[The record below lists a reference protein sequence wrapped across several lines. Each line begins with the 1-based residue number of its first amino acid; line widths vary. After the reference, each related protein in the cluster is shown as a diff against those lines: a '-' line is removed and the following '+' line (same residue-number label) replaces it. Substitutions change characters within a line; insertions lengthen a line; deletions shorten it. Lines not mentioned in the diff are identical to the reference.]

1 MGRVWPRHGYHGRPL
16 NLVVKRQTMQL
27 IADLL
32 EFIATLSVR
41 GVVTRFGGGFSRFL
55 HRVAANACQ

>member
-32 EFIATLSVR
+32 EFIATLVGKR
-41 GVVTRFGGGFSRFL
+41 CRNPFWRWV
-55 HRVAANACQ
+55 